1 MAYEV
6 SRLLPLI
13 FQQHRKSGSLDLE
26 AIEMALR
33 SALHHV
39 GAVALGQWLQCEPPG
54 PEERKQPCPCGQ
66 VAVYRELRSRTIL
79 SAVGEIAI
87 RRPYFLCS
95 HCHHGQFPF
104 DRQLDLAHQDLSP
117 GVRRMLSVVG
127 AEAPFDHGRQQMQL
141 LAGLT
146 VTTKA
151 VERTAEALGEDI
163 STRQQQQIQQ
173 AMQLDLPVVLGQPI
187 PLLYV
192 QMDGTGVPVTPSQRT
207 LGKIENLPARTREAK
222 LGCVFTQTTQDQEGF
237 PVRDPD
243 STTYTGAI
251 ETAAEFGKRLY
262 AEAQNRGW
270 SRARKKVVMGD
281 GAEWIWNLADLHF
294 PGAIQI
300 VDLFHARQHL
310 WDMARLLYPGE
321 EARQKQWILRHQPK
335 LDQGKIEKLVHYLRS
350 LEASSPELTEALR
363 KTADYFQRNAERM
376 RYPEFRRQHLFVGS
390 GVIEAGCKTVI
401 ASRLKQSGMFWTLRG
416 ANAIIALRCCRLS
429 GRFEDYWEARVA

>member
-1 MAYEV
+1 VAYEV

-79 SAVGEIAI
+79 SAVGEIEI

-173 AMQLDLPVVLGQPI
+173 AMQLDLRN
-187 PLLYV
+187 
-192 QMDGTGVPVTPSQRT
+192 GVH
-207 LGKIENLPARTREAK
+207 
-222 LGCVFTQTTQDQEGF
+222 
-237 PVRDPD
+237 
-243 STTYTGAI
+243 
-251 ETAAEFGKRLY
+251 
-262 AEAQNRGW
+262 
-270 SRARKKVVMGD
+270 SR
-281 GAEWIWNLADLHF
+281 
-294 PGAIQI
+294 
-300 VDLFHARQHL
+300 
-310 WDMARLLYPGE
+310 
-321 EARQKQWILRHQPK
+321 
-335 LDQGKIEKLVHYLRS
+335 
-350 LEASSPELTEALR
+350 
-363 KTADYFQRNAERM
+363 
-376 RYPEFRRQHLFVGS
+376 
-390 GVIEAGCKTVI
+390 
-401 ASRLKQSGMFWTLRG
+401 
-416 ANAIIALRCCRLS
+416 
-429 GRFEDYWEARVA
+429 